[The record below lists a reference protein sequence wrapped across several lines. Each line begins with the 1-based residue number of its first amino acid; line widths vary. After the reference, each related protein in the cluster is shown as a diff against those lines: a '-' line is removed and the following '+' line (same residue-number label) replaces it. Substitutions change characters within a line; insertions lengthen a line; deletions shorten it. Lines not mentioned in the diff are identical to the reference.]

1 MIAFSRRSATS
12 IETSLIFLYIIYGAW
27 MSGKEELMEWVIWRM
42 TRKQDN
48 TDDLFILCRRRD
60 FGSGW
65 LTTGWGQAKTLS
77 SQPTFSSIPISSV
90 NLDATS
96 PKSIF
101 AAFLSTVGFATA
113 VLARLTGLNL
123 GFLSNFGLSMGL
135 GELGKYIGLGPM
147 ESFIKPGHDLDVVG
161 LAMNILNHASETML
175 KIAKSLP
182 PTLLI
187 SLCYRLL
194 VLHTAARFI
203 PAIKRAASGWDEP
216 VEAVAEE
223 SEKSGF
229 WSDGRRFSEERAV
242 S

>member
-1 MIAFSRRSATS
+1 MILRFGRP
-12 IETSLIFLYIIYGAW
+12 
-27 MSGKEELMEWVIWRM
+27 
-42 TRKQDN
+42 
-48 TDDLFILCRRRD
+48 RD

-96 PKSIF
+96 PKSIL
-101 AAFLSTVGFATA
+101 AAFLSTIGFTGA
-113 VLARLTGLNL
+113 VLARLLGINI
-123 GFLSNFGLSMGL
+123 GFLSTLGGL
-135 GELGKYIGLGPM
+135 GKVGEYISMDPVSL
-147 ESFIKPGHDLDVVG
+147 IKPGHDLDVVG
-161 LAMNILNHASETML
+161 LAMGILNHASETML

-216 VEAVAEE
+216 VERVGVEVG
-223 SEKSGF
+223 EKSSSSF
-229 WSDGRRFSEERAV
+229 WSDGRSFSEERAV
-242 S
+242 SLGEVDVIYLWNDWTD

>member
-1 MIAFSRRSATS
+1 VDSKELTFI
-12 IETSLIFLYIIYGAW
+12 SLCL
-27 MSGKEELMEWVIWRM
+27 LRP
-42 TRKQDN
+42 
-48 TDDLFILCRRRD
+48 RD

-65 LTTGWGQAKTLS
+65 LTTGWGQAKILS

-90 NLDATS
+90 NLDTAS

-101 AAFLSTVGFATA
+101 TALLSTLGFAGA
-113 VLARLTGLNL
+113 VLARLLGINI
-123 GFLSNFGLSMGL
+123 GFLSGL
-135 GELGKYIGLGPM
+135 GGLDKVGQYVGMDTAAPL
-147 ESFIKPGHDLDVVG
+147 IKPGHDLDVVG

-216 VEAVAEE
+216 VTPAAGEV
-223 SEKSGF
+223 EKSSSF
-229 WSDGRRFSEERAV
+229 WSDGRSFSEERAV
-242 S
+242 SQR

>member
-1 MIAFSRRSATS
+1 M
-12 IETSLIFLYIIYGAW
+12 
-27 MSGKEELMEWVIWRM
+27 
-42 TRKQDN
+42 
-48 TDDLFILCRRRD
+48 
-60 FGSGW
+60 
-65 LTTGWGQAKTLS
+65 TTGWGQAKTLS

-96 PKSIF
+96 PKSIL
-101 AAFLSTVGFATA
+101 AAFLSTVGFAGA
-113 VLARLTGLNL
+113 VLARLLGINI
-123 GFLSNFGLSMGL
+123 GFLSSLGGLDRVGQYVGMDSAAPL
-135 GELGKYIGLGPM
+135 
-147 ESFIKPGHDLDVVG
+147 IKPGHDLDVVG
-161 LAMNILNHASETML
+161 LAMSILNHASETML

-216 VEAVAEE
+216 VTPVGGEV
-223 SEKSGF
+223 EKTSSF
-229 WSDGRRFSEERAV
+229 WSDGRSFSEERAV